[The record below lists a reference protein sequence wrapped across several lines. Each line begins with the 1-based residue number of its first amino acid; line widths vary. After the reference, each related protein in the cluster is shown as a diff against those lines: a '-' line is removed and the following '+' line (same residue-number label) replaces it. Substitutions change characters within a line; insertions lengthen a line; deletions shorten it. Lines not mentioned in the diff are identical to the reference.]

1 MGKNER
7 DLDKAIVELKPKQRS
22 CHAGFFGYSL
32 GDDGLDDLLS
42 SWAGMVIKLWEE
54 ITPIFLASEA
64 KGSKGKKRK
73 DQEKTR
79 KPRHYCLYLFCQETL
94 MQRNY
99 QYLQ

>member
-7 DLDKAIVELKPKQRS
+7 DLDKTIVELKPKQRS

-42 SWAGMVIKLWEE
+42 SWAGMVIKLWEQV
-54 ITPIFLASEA
+54 TPIFLASEA

-79 KPRHYCLYLFCQETL
+79 KPRHYCCIFFVK
-94 MQRNY
+94 RP
-99 QYLQ
+99 